1 MSRVARNT
9 QQIHDSWMDL
19 WRMHACLEDLNWQ
32 VLRDLHQQLSKQE
45 AELYGR
51 TPKQCVAALRER
63 LETAR
68 RVGLDLSMPEWA
80 SDMVTDAVHLATEQQ
95 S

>member
-1 MSRVARNT
+1 MSRLARNT

-19 WRMHACLEDLNWQ
+19 WRMHAAVEDLNWQ

-45 AELYGR
+45 AELYGQV
-51 TPKQCVAALRER
+51 PKRCVAALRER

-80 SDMVTDAVHLATEQQ
+80 SELVSDAVHLATEQQ